1 MQGLDLFLHFF
12 HLKERICFALKSLYA
27 DRTNF
32 VGEMQKS
39 HLLLD
44 DQTIPETTVDYRAL
58 LMLDS

>member
-1 MQGLDLFLHFF
+1 
-12 HLKERICFALKSLYA
+12 
-27 DRTNF
+27 

-58 LMLDS
+58 LLLDSGHLQMPFSIEGTSANLKKIVIPS